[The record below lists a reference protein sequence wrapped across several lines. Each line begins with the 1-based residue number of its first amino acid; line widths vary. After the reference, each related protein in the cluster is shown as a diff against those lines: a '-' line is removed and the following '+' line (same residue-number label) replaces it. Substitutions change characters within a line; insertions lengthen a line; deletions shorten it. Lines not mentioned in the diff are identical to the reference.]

1 MYVFTILII
10 AVFVAGYLSIALE
23 GVTRINKSA
32 VALLMCVVCWGLYAI
47 GGYAPSSD
55 VLNESV
61 LRNLGETGTTLFF
74 LMGAM
79 AVVEVVD
86 RYQGFSF
93 VQKLL
98 RARSKKGL
106 LWKIGIMTFLLSS
119 VLDNLTTSIV
129 MIMIMRKLVA
139 ERADRLWLGSIIVI
153 AANAGGAFSPI
164 GDVTTIM
171 LWNGGMITGAGVI
184 SHVIVPSLM
193 AFLVP
198 MAIVHTKLKG
208 MLQPSETQYGQDEQ
222 EGYSITVFQ
231 RDVVF
236 VLGVGGLCS
245 VPVFHSLTGLP
256 PFVGILSVFGL
267 LWFVTEMMY
276 RRKDPQE
283 ESPMR
288 VTRLLPKIDLATIF
302 FFLGILMTVA
312 VLSEIGTLAALGEW
326 LQKAVGNSYLVT
338 GAIGLVSS
346 VVDNVPLVACAMK
359 MYAVSPA
366 SDFCVD
372 GVFWRLLTYCAGTG
386 GSILIIGS
394 AAGVVVMGLEKIS
407 FGWYFRNVTPI
418 AFAGYLAGIMS
429 SWLLQ
434 LVS

>member
-1 MYVFTILII
+1 MFTVLII
-10 AVFVAGYLSIALE
+10 AVFVLGYLSIALE
-23 GVTRINKSA
+23 GVTRINKAA

-47 GGYAPSSD
+47 GHYAPSSE

-79 AVVEVVD
+79 AVVEIVD

-98 RARSKKGL
+98 RSKSKKAL
-106 LWKIGIMTFLLSS
+106 LWKIGFMTFLLSA

-129 MIMIMRKLVA
+129 MVMIMRKLVA
-139 ERADRLWLGSIIVI
+139 ERTDRLWLASIIVI

-171 LWNGGMITGAGVI
+171 LWNGGMITGGGVI

-198 MAIVHTKLKG
+198 MAIVHTRLKG
-208 MLQPSETQYGQDEQ
+208 ELVPLDAQLTQDE
-222 EGYSITVFQ
+222 EEEYTITAFQ

-267 LWFVTEMMY
+267 LWFITEIMY
-276 RRKDPQE
+276 FRKDPQE

-302 FFLGILMTVA
+302 FFLGNLMTVA
-312 VLSEIGTLAALGEW
+312 VLAEEGVLADLGGW
-326 LQKAVGNSYLVT
+326 LQHTIGNSYLVT
-338 GAIGLVSS
+338 GIIGVVSS
-346 VVDNVPLVACAMK
+346 IVDNVPLVACAMK
-359 MYAVSPA
+359 MYPICQAGA
-366 SDFCVD
+366 DFCVD
-372 GVFWRLLTYCAGTG
+372 GQFWQLLSFCAGTG
-386 GSILIIGS
+386 GSMLIIGS

-407 FGWYFRNVTPI
+407 FGWYLKRITPI
-418 AFAGYLAGIMS
+418 AFAGYLCGILS
-429 SWLLQ
+429 YWLLHSF
-434 LVS
+434 L

>member
-1 MYVFTILII
+1 MNVFTILII
-10 AVFVAGYLSIALE
+10 AVFVVGYLSIALE

-32 VALLMCVVCWGLYAI
+32 VALLMCVVCWGFYAT
-47 GGYAPSSD
+47 GGYVEGAEA
-55 VLNESV
+55 LNESV

-79 AVVEVVD
+79 AIVEIVD

-93 VQKLL
+93 VQKVL

-106 LWKIGIMTFLLSS
+106 LWKIGFMTFLLSS

-139 ERADRLWLGSIIVI
+139 ERADRVWYASMIVI

-193 AFLVP
+193 AFLIP
-198 MAIVHTKLKG
+198 MAIVHTRLKG
-208 MLQPSETQYGQDEQ
+208 ELQPLDGQSVEKGGYG
-222 EGYSITVFQ
+222 ITAFQ

-267 LWFVTEMMY
+267 LWFTTEVMY
-276 RRKDPQE
+276 FRKDPRD
-283 ESPMR
+283 ESPVR
-288 VTRLLPKIDLATIF
+288 VTRLLPRIDLATIF

-312 VLSEIGTLAALGEW
+312 VLAEIGVLADLGSW
-326 LQKAVGNSYLVT
+326 LQQTIGNSYLVT
-338 GAIGLVSS
+338 GIIGAVSS
-346 VVDNVPLVACAMK
+346 IVDNVPLVACAMK
-359 MYAVSPA
+359 MYPICQAGA
-366 SDFCVD
+366 DFCID
-372 GVFWRLLTYCAGTG
+372 GQFWQLLSYCAGTG

-407 FGWYFRNVTPI
+407 FGWYFRNITPI
-418 AFAGYLAGIMS
+418 ALAGYLSGILS
-429 SWLLQ
+429 YWLLHA
-434 LVS
+434 L